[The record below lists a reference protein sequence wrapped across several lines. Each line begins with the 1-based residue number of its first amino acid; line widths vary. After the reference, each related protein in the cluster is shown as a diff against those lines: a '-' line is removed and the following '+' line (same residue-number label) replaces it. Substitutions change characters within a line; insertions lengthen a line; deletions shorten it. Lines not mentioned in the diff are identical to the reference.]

1 MNELTDR
8 VQKLE
13 AELAQLKNSGAY
25 LVGTALLAIA
35 KDPRRSL
42 VAVKN
47 LVRLWRLRHESDNRQ
62 FSTELGEPMLQRVR
76 RATPFN
82 YGIRVAVVAGDD
94 LIDELAKDCYV
105 LPLMPHDKDVADV
118 LLPFKPQVVVIA
130 ANAGEVS
137 SVWRHLGNPLAP
149 DRAMQL
155 ARIVNS
161 ARSNQ
166 IPVLFWENS
175 PRKNWE
181 HAVTDLS
188 FDRVVASENFD
199 SAQLKAVIANG

>member
-47 LVRLWRLRHESDNRQ
+47 LVRLWRLRHESDSRQ

-149 DRAMQL
+149 DRAAQL
-155 ARIVNS
+155 ARIVHS
-161 ARSNQ
+161 AQSNQ

-175 PRKNWE
+175 LRRNWE

-188 FDRVVASENFD
+188 FDRVITSANFD
-199 SAQLKAVIANG
+199 SAQLKSAMIND

>member
-82 YGIRVAVVAGDD
+82 YGIRVAIVAGDN

>member
-42 VAVKN
+42 VAAKN
-47 LVRLWRLRHESDNRQ
+47 LVRLWRLRHEADNRQ

-149 DRAMQL
+149 DRAAQL
-155 ARIVNS
+155 ARIVHS
-161 ARSNQ
+161 AQTNQ

-175 PRKNWE
+175 PRRNWE

-188 FDRVVASENFD
+188 FDRVITSANFD
-199 SAQLKAVIANG
+199 SAQLKSAMIND

>member
-82 YGIRVAVVAGDD
+82 FGIRVAVVAGDD

-149 DRAMQL
+149 DRAAQL
-155 ARIVNS
+155 ARIVKS
-161 ARSNQ
+161 AQSNQ

-188 FDRVVASENFD
+188 FDQVISAANFD
-199 SAQLKAVIANG
+199 STQLKSAITND

>member
-82 YGIRVAVVAGDD
+82 YGIRVAVVAGDN

-166 IPVLFWENS
+166 IPVLLWENS

>member
-82 YGIRVAVVAGDD
+82 FGIRVAAVAGDD

-149 DRAMQL
+149 DRAAQL
-155 ARIVNS
+155 ARIVKS
-161 ARSNQ
+161 AQSNQ

-188 FDRVVASENFD
+188 FDQVISAANFD
-199 SAQLKAVIANG
+199 STQLKSAITND

>member
-47 LVRLWRLRHESDNRQ
+47 LVRLWRLRHESDSRQ

-149 DRAMQL
+149 DRAAQL
-155 ARIVNS
+155 ARIVHS
-161 ARSNQ
+161 AQRNQ

-175 PRKNWE
+175 PRRNWE
-181 HAVTDLS
+181 HSVTDLS
-188 FDRVVASENFD
+188 FDRVITSANFD
-199 SAQLKAVIANG
+199 SAQLKSAMIND

>member
-130 ANAGEVS
+130 ANAGDVS

-149 DRAMQL
+149 DRATQL

-161 ARSNQ
+161 AHSNQ

-188 FDRVVASENFD
+188 FDRVVTSENLD
-199 SAQLKAVIANG
+199 SAQLKSVIANG

>member
-42 VAVKN
+42 VAAKN
-47 LVRLWRLRHESDNRQ
+47 LVRLWRLRHEADNRQ

-149 DRAMQL
+149 DRAAQL
-155 ARIVNS
+155 ARIVHS
-161 ARSNQ
+161 AQTNQ

-175 PRKNWE
+175 PRRNWE
-181 HAVTDLS
+181 HAVADLS
-188 FDRVVASENFD
+188 FDRVIASANFD
-199 SAQLKAVIANG
+199 SAQLKSAMIND

>member
-47 LVRLWRLRHESDNRQ
+47 LVRLWRLRHEADSRQ

-149 DRAMQL
+149 DRAAQL
-155 ARIVNS
+155 ARIVKS
-161 ARSNQ
+161 AQINK

-188 FDRVVASENFD
+188 FDQVISAANFD
-199 SAQLKAVIANG
+199 STQLKSAITND

>member
-82 YGIRVAVVAGDD
+82 YGIRVAVVAGDN

>member
-13 AELAQLKNSGAY
+13 AELAQLKNSGAF

-82 YGIRVAVVAGDD
+82 YGPRVAVIAGDE
-94 LIDELAKDCYV
+94 LIDQLAKDCYV
-105 LPLMPHDKDVADV
+105 LPLMPYDKDLADV
-118 LLPFKPQVVVIA
+118 LLPFKPQVLVVA
-130 ANAGEVS
+130 ANAGESS

-149 DRAMQL
+149 DRAAQL

-161 ARSNQ
+161 ARTNN
-166 IPVLFWENS
+166 IPVIFWQNS

-181 HAVTDLS
+181 HAVIDLMFDHIETADS
-188 FDRVVASENFD
+188 FSVAQIKSVLD
-199 SAQLKAVIANG
+199 NG

>member
-47 LVRLWRLRHESDNRQ
+47 LVRLWRLRHEADSRQ

-94 LIDELAKDCYV
+94 LIAELAKDCYV

-149 DRAMQL
+149 DRAAQL
-155 ARIVNS
+155 ARIVHS
-161 ARSNQ
+161 AQTNQ

-175 PRKNWE
+175 LRRNWE

-188 FDRVVASENFD
+188 FDRVITSANFD
-199 SAQLKAVIANG
+199 STQLKSAMIND

>member
-47 LVRLWRLRHESDNRQ
+47 LVRLWRLRHEADNRQ

-130 ANAGEVS
+130 ANAGEES

-149 DRAMQL
+149 DRAAQL
-155 ARIVNS
+155 ARIVHS
-161 ARSNQ
+161 AQTNQ

-175 PRKNWE
+175 PRRNWE

-188 FDRVVASENFD
+188 FDRVISSANFD
-199 SAQLKAVIANG
+199 SAQLKSAMIND

>member
-47 LVRLWRLRHESDNRQ
+47 LVRLWRLRHEADNRQ

>member
-25 LVGTALLAIA
+25 LVGTAMLAIV

-42 VAVKN
+42 IAMRN
-47 LVRLWRLRHESDNRQ
+47 LIRLWRLRHESDNRQ
-62 FSTELGEPMLQRVR
+62 FSTELGEPMLQRIR

-82 YGIRVAVVAGDD
+82 YGPRVAVIADD
-94 LIDELAKDCYV
+94 SLIDQLAKDCYV
-105 LPLMPHDKDVADV
+105 LPLMPHDKDIADV
-118 LLPFKPQVVVIA
+118 LLPFKPQVLIITA
-130 ANAGEVS
+130 DAGEKSV
-137 SVWRHLGNPLAP
+137 VWRQLGDPLAP
-149 DRAMQL
+149 DRSAQL

-161 ARSNQ
+161 AKQNQ
-166 IPVLFWENS
+166 IPVLFWANS

-181 HAVTDLS
+181 HAVADLS
-188 FDRVVASENFD
+188 FDQVIT
-199 SAQLKAVIANG
+199 SATFELAAIRSVFKHD